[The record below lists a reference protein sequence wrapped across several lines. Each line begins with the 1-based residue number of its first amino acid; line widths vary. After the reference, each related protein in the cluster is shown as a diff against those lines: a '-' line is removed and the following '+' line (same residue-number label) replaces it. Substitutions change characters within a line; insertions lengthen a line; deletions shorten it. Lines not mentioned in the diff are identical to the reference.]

1 MLTNKRT
8 RYSTNPK
15 IDKYGNKVKC
25 KKHVS
30 KIIKKEEFT
39 AWLILTPMFLW
50 WILACGFPLLFGFLL
65 GFFEWKSVIV
75 APKFIG
81 LENFI
86 EFFKSEVYTKI
97 LWQTLF
103 LGFGS
108 TFLTAFTGLL
118 VSLLM
123 YRPIRMST
131 LYRAVWYMPAVVST
145 VAVTQII
152 GIIFNPLNGAVNVF
166 LEKLGEEPIVL
177 ATDLTWSVIVIFL
190 FSVWKGAGGSAI
202 LWLAGLLSIDR
213 VQYEAAEL
221 DGAGGWQKFW
231 YVTIPGL
238 RPMAIYVIITS
249 LIGMLQIY
257 EPVAFITNGAPY
269 GKTEV
274 LVLKIIK
281 DGFFDSDFGM
291 AGASS
296 LILGVIVTIMSVS
309 FYIYSNRKR
318 GE

>member
-1 MLTNKRT
+1 MKDTTSTFYLNK
-8 RYSTNPK
+8 N
-15 IDKYGNKVKC
+15 DNKKT
-25 KKHVS
+25 VS
-30 KIIKKEEFT
+30 QIIKKDERT

-50 WILACGFPLLFGFLL
+50 WIAACGFPLLFGFVL
-65 GFFEWKSVIV
+65 GFFEWRSVI
-75 APKFIG
+75 ALPKFVG
-81 LENFI
+81 FDNFI
-86 EFFKSEVYTKI
+86 TFFKSETYMRI
-97 LWQTLF
+97 LGQTLF

-108 TFLTAFTGLL
+108 TFLTAFSGLL
-118 VSLLM
+118 IALLM
-123 YRPIRMST
+123 YRPIKMST

-152 GIIFNPLNGAVNVF
+152 NIIFDPVSGALNSFMETIG
-166 LEKLGEEPIVL
+166 KDPIIL
-177 ATDLTWSVIVIFL
+177 ATDLKWSVIVIFL
-190 FSVWKGAGGSAI
+190 FSVWKGVGGSAI
-202 LWLAGLLSIDR
+202 IWLAGLLSIDR

-221 DGAGGWQKFW
+221 DGAGGFQKFI
-231 YVTIPGL
+231 YVTLPGL

-269 GKTEV
+269 GQTEV
-274 LVLKIIK
+274 LVLKIIR

-296 LILGVIVTIMSVS
+296 LILGVVVTIMSVS
-309 FYIYSNRKR
+309 FYIYSNKNK

>member
-1 MLTNKRT
+1 
-8 RYSTNPK
+8 
-15 IDKYGNKVKC
+15 
-25 KKHVS
+25 
-30 KIIKKEEFT
+30 
-39 AWLILTPMFLW
+39 
-50 WILACGFPLLFGFLL
+50 
-65 GFFEWKSVIV
+65 
-75 APKFIG
+75 
-81 LENFI
+81 
-86 EFFKSEVYTKI
+86 
-97 LWQTLF
+97 
-103 LGFGS
+103 
-108 TFLTAFTGLL
+108 
-118 VSLLM
+118 
-123 YRPIRMST
+123 MST

-213 VQYEAAEL
+213 VQYEAAVL